1 MCLSGSSQVP
11 GDRAPYRPRLPLWQR
26 GLRAHRRSREE
37 TSPMLARAAADAP
50 HHSMHPV
57 ASGRPCPQRARRS
70 RWPGTAPLAQRATPN
85 EATRPPPSRRDEMAN
100 EAIAWLRL
108 GTVCGPTIGTPS
120 GTEGGRPSPQ
130 RIGKRETTRATV
142 LEGMS
147 TSPHGKSTQR
157 TSRDDTRQGPHGT
170 GANAEGSAA
179 QPWQR
184 EQPRAIDACTSSP
197 TMLAACLDTSVLAL
211 PARTACPWRTS

>member
-1 MCLSGSSQVP
+1 MRMHPITPCIPWRVDAHARSGP
-11 GDRAPYRPRLPLWQR
+11 GGTDGLGAPLWKR
-26 GLRAHRRSREE
+26 GSD
-37 TSPMLARAAADAP
+37 PAP
-50 HHSMHPV
+50 
-57 ASGRPCPQRARRS
+57 SG
-70 RWPGTAPLAQRATPN
+70 ATPP
-85 EATRPPPSRRDEMAN
+85 RSRRDEIAS
-100 EAIAWLRL
+100 EALAWLRL
-108 GTVCGPTIGTPS
+108 GTLCGPTMGTPS

-130 RIGKRETTRATV
+130 RIGKRETTRATA